1 MAERS
6 LTERERAADEKKD
19 TEAPA
24 QQEQEQEPEPP
35 AEQVPPPAVV
45 TKVEAKSELII
56 DSDTCL
62 KLVSHALDLSTWYA
76 KGVIRRQGGA
86 DIPLKSMRHA
96 VTTSRGEDSL
106 IWKVIPP
113 SR

>member
-1 MAERS
+1 M
-6 LTERERAADEKKD
+6 
-19 TEAPA
+19 EAPA
-24 QQEQEQEPEPP
+24 QQQQEQEQGPP

-56 DSDTCL
+56 DSDTCP
-62 KLVSHALDLSTWYA
+62 KLSHALDLSTWYA